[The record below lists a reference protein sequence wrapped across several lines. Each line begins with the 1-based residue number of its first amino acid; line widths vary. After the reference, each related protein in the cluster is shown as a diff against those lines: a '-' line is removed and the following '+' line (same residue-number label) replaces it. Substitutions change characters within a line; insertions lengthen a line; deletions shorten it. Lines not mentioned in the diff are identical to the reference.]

1 MEFFAIVIVYCLSQ
15 LWDSAGS
22 LQQDDWIDRLCLK
35 SKDMFL
41 SSRMR
46 VCFLLAVPSLVIL
59 IALAIVDSML
69 FGLVMLIIYVGALLF
84 SLGRG
89 DYSEDLYR
97 YLNSW
102 NHGNFESA
110 YEHARQI
117 GDFQPTD
124 AVVDSQSLH
133 QAVKTAFLYHG
144 FERWFSVIFW
154 FLVLGPVGAVAYR
167 VGFLS
172 ARSDALD
179 PEDRALALRIVH
191 YLDWLPARLLVLS
204 FTLTGNFVNGFSHS
218 WGKIWSDRSAS
229 ELLDSCAMAAL
240 NGDEEPF
247 NAGDR
252 DDSEKIIDKGRA
264 QLLALKSLMSRSAIC
279 WLVIIAG
286 LTLVA
291 G

>member
-15 LWDSAGS
+15 LLDSTGS
-22 LQQDDWIDRLCLK
+22 LQQDHWIHRLWDK
-35 SKDMFL
+35 SKDMFS

-46 VCFLLAVPSLVIL
+46 VFFILAVPSLAVL
-59 IALAIVDSML
+59 IALTIADSML
-69 FGLVMLIIYVGALLF
+69 FGLVMLVIYVGALLF

-89 DYSEDLYR
+89 DYSENFYR

-102 NHGNFESA
+102 NRGNFESA
-110 YEHARQI
+110 YENAQQI
-117 GDFQPTD
+117 GGFQPADTITD
-124 AVVDSQSLH
+124 SLSLH
-133 QAVKTAFLYHG
+133 KAVKAAFLYHG

-167 VGFLS
+167 VSFLS
-172 ARSDALD
+172 ARSDILEA
-179 PEDRALALRIVH
+179 EDKALAFRIVH

-204 FTLTGNFVNGFSHS
+204 FTLTGNFVNGFGHS
-218 WGKIWSDRSAS
+218 WEKIWSDQSAS
-229 ELLDSCAMAAL
+229 DLLDSCAMAAL
-240 NGDEEPF
+240 DGVEEPLDEE
-247 NAGDR
+247 DR
-252 DDSEKIIDKGRA
+252 DNSENIISHGRE

-279 WLVIIAG
+279 WLVVIAV